1 MQFPV
6 FRPLR
11 PETAILMPI
20 RLIAFLCRC
29 LRRSGHEFSIG
40 EFGEWECWTL
50 HLIPTMHI
58 CITPYSS
65 DAKGPGANLPTIA
78 EQEVETPQRCCKPH
92 PKPSV
97 PPRAPWRSPG
107 ELLRARRE
115 NCRPR
120 PCESWRADS
129 ARQERNHF
137 EVRPNAHQGPPVG
150 AEIASFAAAA
160 TLIRDGNLLGTT
172 SRCTRSWIGWWAC
185 LTAPAIPSTA
195 ALSAAAGCS
204 KANISAR
211 SISPPRC
218 HREKWS
224 KQ

>member
-29 LRRSGHEFSIG
+29 LRRSGHEFQSASLEMEVLG
-40 EFGEWECWTL
+40 HSAQSPRCTFASL
-50 HLIPTMHI
+50 
-58 CITPYSS
+58 CIRAMLKDQEPISQLLS
-65 DAKGPGANLPTIA
+65 

-120 PCESWRADS
+120 PCESRRRGRRES
-129 ARQERNHF
+129 FRSQTERTPRPTRGCRDRVVRGGCHPNPGREPAGHNIAMYEELDWLVGVLDGAGDPEHSCIIRGSRMF
-137 EVRPNAHQGPPVG
+137 ESKYLCP
-150 AEIASFAAAA
+150 F
-160 TLIRDGNLLGTT
+160 D
-172 SRCTRSWIGWWAC
+172 
-185 LTAPAIPSTA
+185 
-195 ALSAAAGCS
+195 LSS
-204 KANISAR
+204 SV
-211 SISPPRC
+211 PQ
-218 HREKWS
+218 REME
-224 KQ
+224 